1 MDDPQPL
8 HLRGR
13 GEQRGE
19 GGKEERGGE
28 GEKEEEEEGEKGERW
43 RRWTRGKESEDREG
57 GKVTSVDSRKGGQV
71 CVIVCTT

>member
-8 HLRGR
+8 HLGR
-13 GEQRGE
+13 RWEE

-28 GEKEEEEEGEKGERW
+28 GRKEEEEGGEKGERW
-43 RRWTRGKESEDREG
+43 RRCMRRKESEDREG
-57 GKVTSVDSRKGGQV
+57 GKVISVDSRKGGQV